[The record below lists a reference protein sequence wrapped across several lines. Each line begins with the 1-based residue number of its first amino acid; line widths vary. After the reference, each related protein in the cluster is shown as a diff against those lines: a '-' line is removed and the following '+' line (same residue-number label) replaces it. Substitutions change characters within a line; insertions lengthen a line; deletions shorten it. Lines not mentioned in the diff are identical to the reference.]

1 MNRYAISKNILRYLE
16 RYDMTQVQLAEKIGV
31 NPVTMSRWMNGVRTP
46 TVYAMKR
53 IARALGCT
61 IDDLVV
67 GLEDDL

>member
-67 GLEDDL
+67 GLEDDT

>member
-1 MNRYAISKNILRYLE
+1 MKTCKNCEYYTDE
-16 RYDMTQVQLAEKIGV
+16 T
-31 NPVTMSRWMNGVRTP
+31 RTP

-67 GLEDDL
+67 GLEDEN

>member
-1 MNRYAISKNILRYLE
+1 MNRYAISKNILRYLN
-16 RYDMTQVQLAEKIGV
+16 RYGMTQVQLAEKIGV
-31 NPVTMSRWMNGVRTP
+31 NPVTMSRWMNGVRPP
-46 TVYAMKR
+46 TVYALKR